1 MNIITNKTRRKHK
14 IKIVPQDKEG
24 FKRQWESVRDNGE
37 NSQEYLREKRMHEL
51 SQKGYNEDHIHF
63 MMHGTKGD
71 SERGETKKI
80 LNRIGKIKLDGR
92 I

>member
-1 MNIITNKTRRKHK
+1 MNIITNKTRRKNR
-14 IKIVPQDKEG
+14 IKIVPQDETGVKG
-24 FKRQWESVRDNGE
+24 QWESIRSKGE

-51 SQKGYNEDHIHF
+51 NQKGYNEDQIHF

-80 LNRIGKIKLDGR
+80 LSRIGKIKLNGR